1 MRLDLDRKQ
10 PTINN
15 YLLNIKQIQILL
27 NICKIIIQLQK
38 IINVYLRNGRKKKN
52 KLKMNN

>member
-38 IINVYLRNGRKKKN
+38 IINVYLRNGRKKKTN
-52 KLKMNN
+52 PK